1 MDYWV
6 DFGAEACAFLAPSL
20 GGFGL
25 NKQNLWQDLHKTA
38 SAMKKNQMQTC
49 HASIQKQIEETT

>member
-1 MDYWV
+1 
-6 DFGAEACAFLAPSL
+6 L